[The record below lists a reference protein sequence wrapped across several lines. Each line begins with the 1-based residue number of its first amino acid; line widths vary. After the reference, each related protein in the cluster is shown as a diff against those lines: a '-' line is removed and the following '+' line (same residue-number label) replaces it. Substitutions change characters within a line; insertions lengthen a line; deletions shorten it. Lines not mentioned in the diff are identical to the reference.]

1 MSTIYEDVIQIK
13 ECIICNKNCL
23 ECEGLSCLQNIPLLS
38 SLTEEESL
46 EISKGVLV
54 KEFKKGEQIFR
65 TGDRADRLYIVC
77 SGKMKIYKYLSD
89 GREQILYI
97 YGTGDFVG
105 GFNLLKEDEYKY
117 NAEALEDTVV
127 STLSKKKF
135 DEIIVN
141 NPTIMLKILEQAYE
155 RIRWAED
162 LVDRLSTISTDA
174 KVASLLLRL
183 EDDFGTREGD
193 EIILNLT
200 INREEMGSYAGISRE
215 TMTRKLRTFKE
226 LGIIDFKGNR
236 VIIIKDEERLKEM
249 L

>member
-1 MSTIYEDVIQIK
+1 MVQIK
-13 ECIICNKNCL
+13 NCIICNRNCV
-23 ECEGLSCLQNIPLLS
+23 ECKGGSCLHNIPLLS
-38 SLTEEESL
+38 SLNDEESL
-46 EISKGVLV
+46 KISEGVRT

-97 YGTGDFVG
+97 YGAGDFVG

-135 DEIIVN
+135 DEIIIK
-141 NPTIMLKILEQAYE
+141 NPTITLKILEQAYE

-162 LVDRLSTISTDA
+162 LVDRLSSTSTDS
-174 KVASLLLRL
+174 KVASLLLSL
-183 EDDFGTREGD
+183 EDDFGTRKD
-193 EIILNLT
+193 NEIVLNLT

-215 TMTRKLRTFKE
+215 TMTRKLGTFRE
-226 LGIIDFKGNR
+226 LGIIDFRGNK
-236 VIIIKDEERLKEM
+236 VIIIKDEGKLREM